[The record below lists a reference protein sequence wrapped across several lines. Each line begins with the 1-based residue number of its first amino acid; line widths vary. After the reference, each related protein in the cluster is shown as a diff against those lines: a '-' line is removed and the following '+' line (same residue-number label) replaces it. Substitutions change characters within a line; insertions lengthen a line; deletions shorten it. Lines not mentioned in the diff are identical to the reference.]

1 MAMRKNALKAVLRVA
16 RLREQQ
22 AAAHAQRE
30 RKRLHD
36 ALAAAAQLDQF
47 AEEYR
52 SDLAQLMLKG
62 HGAVGFMQNTLDFAL
77 RLQTTA
83 SQQREASE
91 PQRLRSQEA
100 GQAHQTAKLRLDGL
114 EKIERVEKRRELAT
128 LFGREARETED
139 SVTSRLHRRQGR

>member
-1 MAMRKNALKAVLRVA
+1 MIRKSALKAVLRVA

-22 AAAHAQRE
+22 AAAQAQRE

-36 ALAAAAQLDQF
+36 VLAAASQLDQF
-47 AEEYR
+47 AQEYR
-52 SDLAQLMLKG
+52 ADLAQMMEKG
-62 HGAVGFMQNTLDFAL
+62 QGSVRFMQNTLDFAL

-91 PQRLRSQEA
+91 PQRLRALDA
-100 GQAHQTAKLRLDGL
+100 GQVHQAAKLRLDGL
-114 EKIERVEKRRELAT
+114 EKIERVEKRRELME

-139 SVTSRLHRRQGR
+139 AVTSRLHRKPD